1 MTGVLLTLIRLQEP
15 FFMYQVKK
23 RFYSFFG
30 MIIKD
35 NKEYQKDVYK
45 NTLNH
50 YLTKSLNLEL
60 VNVILQSIVSFTRQS
75 LKQEQRLT
83 AIKKKQG
90 DKYKQN
96 SSLVAQQQFLE
107 DRSPFD
113 IIASTKI
120 PRIII
125 NNAE

>member
-1 MTGVLLTLIRLQEP
+1 
-15 FFMYQVKK
+15 MYQVKK

-35 NKEYQKDVYK
+35 NKEYQKDLYK

-60 VNVILQSIVSFTRQS
+60 VNVILQSIVSFTRQF

-83 AIKKKQG
+83 AIRKKQG
-90 DKYKQN
+90 DKYKQK
-96 SSLVAQQQFLE
+96 SSLVAQQQSLE